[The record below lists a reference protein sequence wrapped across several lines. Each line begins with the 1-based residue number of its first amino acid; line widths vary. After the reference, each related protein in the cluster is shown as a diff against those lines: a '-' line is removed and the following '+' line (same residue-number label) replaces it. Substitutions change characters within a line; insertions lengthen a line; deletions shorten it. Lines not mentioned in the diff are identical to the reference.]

1 MPTTRFEVQAPFQ
14 PAGDQPK
21 AIAELTAGL
30 HRGDRYQT
38 LLGVTGSGKTM
49 TLAHTI
55 ANLGK
60 PTLVLSHNKTLAAQ
74 LYGELRQFLPRNAV
88 EYFVSYYDYYQ
99 PEAYV
104 PSTDVYIE
112 KDASIN
118 QDIESLR
125 LRATTSLME
134 REDVVIVATVSAIYG
149 LGDPA
154 EYRKLMVNV
163 HRGEQRGRDDVLS
176 ELVRIQYSRNDVSF
190 EQGTFRVRG
199 DSVEIFPA
207 YAEQAIRVEFWGDEV
222 ERISKINPLTGD
234 TIAQLDQF
242 AIYPAKHFVTER
254 HKIERAVREI
264 RTELAERLAELKAAG
279 KLLEAQR
286 LESRTN
292 FDIEMLLEVGTCAGI
307 ENYSRPL
314 SGRRP
319 GERPACLIDYFPA
332 DFLVVVDESHV
343 SLPQIGGMY
352 NGDRARKL
360 TLVEYGFRLPSAL
373 DNRPLQFDEFMSLVP
388 QMITLSATPGDYELS
403 LSGGVVVEQIIRP
416 TGLVDPEVDVR
427 PVRGQVDDLL
437 NEIRVR
443 EARAERVLV
452 TTLTKRMAED
462 LSDYLQQTG
471 VRVRYLHSDI
481 DAIERMDILRGLRL
495 GDFDVLVGINLL
507 REGLDL
513 PEVSLVAILDADQ
526 EGFLRSRSE
535 PGADHRPGRAEHQRQ
550 GHPLCRPDD
559 RLDAARA
566 GGDGSPAGD
575 PAPPQRGARD
585 HASLD
590 REVDRGGAAVHPCGG
605 RPHRAARSQ
614 AGGAGAGG
622 PARPRQARRGDPGP
636 GEADAP
642 GRGEPGVRA
651 GRHAARSGERAARA
665 RRARRAPRGSGP
677 GASPRVI
684 RSLSQDELEAEGQA
698 LGRSLP
704 PGVLLTFEGDL
715 GAGKTTFI
723 KAIARGLGVAGEASS
738 PTYALVHRYHARR
751 GPVFHLDCFRLRSPE
766 EAADLDWE
774 GLLQE
779 GDAILVEWPER
790 AGEWLPAPTRR
801 FRLHHLPDPERRGLE
816 TR

>member
-1 MPTTRFEVQAPFQ
+1 MNHFEVIAPFA

-30 HRGDRYQT
+30 ARGDKYQT

-55 ANLGK
+55 AAHGK

-74 LYGELRQFLPRNAV
+74 LYGELRQFLPKNAV

-104 PSTDVYIE
+104 PSTDLYIE

-125 LRATTSLME
+125 LRATSSLME

-149 LGDPA
+149 LGDPL

-163 HRGEQRGRDDVLS
+163 RRGEQRGRDDILS
-176 ELVRIQYSRNDVSF
+176 ELVRIQYSRNDVAF

-199 DSVEIFPA
+199 DSIEIFPS
-207 YAEQAIRVEFWGDEV
+207 YAEQAIRIELWGDEV
-222 ERISKINPLTGD
+222 ERISKINPLTGT
-234 TIAQLDQF
+234 TIAQLEQC

-254 HKIERAVREI
+254 SKIERAVGLI
-264 RTELAERLAELKAAG
+264 RAELAERLAELRGAG

-292 FDIEMLLEVGTCAGI
+292 FDVEMLLEIGTCAGI

-314 SGRRP
+314 SGRRA
-319 GERPACLIDYFPA
+319 GERPACLFDYFPP

-343 SLPQIGGMY
+343 TIPQIGGMY

-388 QMITLSATPGDYELS
+388 QMINVSATPGDFELG
-403 LSGGVVVEQIIRP
+403 LSQGAVVEQIIRP
-416 TGLVDPEVDVR
+416 TGLVDPEVDIR

-437 NEIRVR
+437 NEIRIR
-443 EARAERVLV
+443 EARHERVLV

-462 LSDYLQQTG
+462 LTDYLQQAG

-481 DAIERMDILRGLRL
+481 DAIERMEILRGLRL

-526 EGFLRSRSE
+526 EGFLRSDRSLVQTI
-535 PGADHRPGRAEHQRQ
+535 G
-550 GHPLCRPDD
+550 
-559 RLDAARA
+559 
-566 GGDGSPAGD
+566 
-575 PAPPQRGARD
+575 
-585 HASLD
+585 
-590 REVDRGGAAVHPCGG
+590 
-605 RPHRAARSQ
+605 RAARHVNGRAIMYADQITGSMQ
-614 AGGAGAGG
+614 RALDEMT
-622 PARPRQARRGDPGP
+622 RRRGIQQEFNREHGITPRSIVKSM
-636 GEADAP
+636 EEVRLSTHVADARTERP
-642 GRGEPGVRA
+642 EPK
-651 GRHAARSGERAARA
+651 RAADSVDLHDPA
-665 RRARRAPRGSGP
+665 RRAAYVQSLEKQMREAAANLEFELAAMLRDQLNDLKAMAAPEVRRGSAPRL
-677 GASPRVI
+677 R
-684 RSLSQDELEAEGQA
+684 R
-698 LGRSLP
+698 
-704 PGVLLTFEGDL
+704 
-715 GAGKTTFI
+715 
-723 KAIARGLGVAGEASS
+723 
-738 PTYALVHRYHARR
+738 HA
-751 GPVFHLDCFRLRSPE
+751 
-766 EAADLDWE
+766 
-774 GLLQE
+774 
-779 GDAILVEWPER
+779 
-790 AGEWLPAPTRR
+790 
-801 FRLHHLPDPERRGLE
+801 
-816 TR
+816 